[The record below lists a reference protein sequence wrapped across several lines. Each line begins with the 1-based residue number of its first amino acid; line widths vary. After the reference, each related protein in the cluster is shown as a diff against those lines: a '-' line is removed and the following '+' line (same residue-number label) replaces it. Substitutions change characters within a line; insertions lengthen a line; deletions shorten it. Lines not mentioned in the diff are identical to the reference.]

1 MEQLSARLRSLQQ
14 SRSARML
21 ALARVA
27 GLGAVL
33 WAVGVQVSNQSG
45 GFRWP
50 VTFLMA
56 AASVGWIGW
65 LVSRS
70 LGAPRAVV
78 WSFLALMAASGGA
91 LSAYAPV
98 AVTFVAV
105 AALGG
110 AIAFDTLP
118 ATGIAG
124 IGIVAVVVVVLALGT
139 PSPGEIIAEG
149 ALSGIAGFMLGNS
162 RRQYLARTTQAEQL
176 LAERIRADA
185 ERDNAAALAE
195 RNRLGRE
202 VHDVLAHSLGAL
214 AVQLDVADALLENGD
229 DPGKARGMVQQAR
242 LLAVRGLEETRR
254 AVHAL
259 RDDPVELAEQL
270 AALAETEG
278 AALTVHGEPRRLE
291 PDAGLAL
298 YRVAQEALTNARKHA
313 PGAPVAIQL
322 DFSREAT
329 RLEVANGPCPGP
341 PGAEKPHHGDLKE
354 TGGGFGLRGMQERIE
369 LLGGDVRA
377 EPSGTGWTVRAA
389 VPT

>member
-1 MEQLSARLRSLQQ
+1 
-14 SRSARML
+14 
-21 ALARVA
+21 
-27 GLGAVL
+27 
-33 WAVGVQVSNQSG
+33 
-45 GFRWP
+45 
-50 VTFLMA
+50 
-56 AASVGWIGW
+56 
-65 LVSRS
+65 
-70 LGAPRAVV
+70 
-78 WSFLALMAASGGA
+78 MAASGGA

-149 ALSGIAGFMLGNS
+149 ALSGIAGLMLGNS
-162 RRQYLARTTQAEQL
+162 RRQYLARAAQAEQL

-214 AVQLDVADALLENGD
+214 AVQLDAADALLENGH

-242 LLAVRGLEETRR
+242 LLAVRGLEETRQ

-259 RDDPVELAEQL
+259 RDDPVELSEQL

-341 PGAEKPHHGDLKE
+341 PGAREAPPRRSE
-354 TGGGFGLRGMQERIE
+354 GGRRRLRSARRCRSASNSW
-369 LLGGDVRA
+369 VVTS
-377 EPSGTGWTVRAA
+377 EPSRAGPA
-389 VPT
+389 GRFAPPCRHESHHR

>member
-214 AVQLDVADALLENGD
+214 AVQLDAADALLENGD

>member
-33 WAVGVQVSNQSG
+33 WAVSVQVSNQSS

-70 LGAPRAVV
+70 LRAPRAVV

-91 LSAYAPV
+91 LTAYAPV

-118 ATGIAG
+118 AAGIAG

-149 ALSGIAGFMLGNS
+149 ALSGIAGLMLGNS
-162 RRQYLARTTQAEQL
+162 RRQYLARAAQAEQL

-214 AVQLDVADALLENGD
+214 AVQLDAADALLENGH

-259 RDDPVELAEQL
+259 RDDPVELSEQL

-313 PGAPVAIQL
+313 PGAPVAIRL

-329 RLEVANGPCPGP
+329 RLEVANGPCPGL
-341 PGAEKPHHGDLKE
+341 PGVEKPHHVDLKE
-354 TGGGFGLRGMQERIE
+354 AGGGFGLRGMRERIE